1 MRILLATDGSS
12 CSEAAVNELASRP
25 WPPHTEVKIISVA
38 HLQFPCLL
46 PPPLVKE
53 GVCDDLLE
61 VQQKLAAEHVGQAAG
76 LLRDRAPH
84 LHVSTAV
91 FAGSPKKV
99 IVEQAEG
106 WGADLIMVGS
116 HGYGPAGRFML
127 GSVSHAVALN
137 APCSVEIAR
146 RRPGA
151 GMDKDPQ

>member
-12 CSEAAVNELASRP
+12 CSEAALNELASRP

-46 PPPLVKE
+46 PPILVKE
-53 GVCDDLLE
+53 AICDELLQ
-61 VQQKLAAEHVGQAAG
+61 VQQKLAAEHVGQAAA
-76 LLRDRAPH
+76 LLRDRAPN
-84 LHVSTAV
+84 LHVTTEV

-99 IVEQAEG
+99 IVEEAER

-127 GSVSHAVALN
+127 GSVSHAVALH
-137 APCSVEIAR
+137 APCSVEVAR
-146 RRPGA
+146 RRPRA
-151 GMDKDPQ
+151 GTDKEQ